1 MKTNINWNEEKI
13 KNNNNIKVLTR
24 TTFDILFKNTTCI
37 KEFEHR
43 FPSENP
49 IKMGGGGVGCL
60 CKIIIPLVQEKA
72 HVPVWINLRSGAF
85 FFFSRDIEG

>member
-1 MKTNINWNEEKI
+1 MNWNKEKI

-24 TTFDILFKNTTCI
+24 TIFDILFKNTTCI
-37 KEFEHR
+37 KESEHN

-60 CKIIIPLVQEKA
+60 CK
-72 HVPVWINLRSGAF
+72 
-85 FFFSRDIEG
+85 